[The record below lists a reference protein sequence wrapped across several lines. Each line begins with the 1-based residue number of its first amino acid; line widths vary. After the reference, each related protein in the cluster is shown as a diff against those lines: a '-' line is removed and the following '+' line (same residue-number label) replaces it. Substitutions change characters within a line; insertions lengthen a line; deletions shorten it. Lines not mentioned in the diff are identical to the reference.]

1 MKCKTE
7 ETNSINLKDENLI
20 FWESIMEKENCERYD
35 ERNLN
40 AIHNL
45 LEQAQNEICILGF
58 VTHQPIREC
67 RHIIQDL
74 INNQNGTVKILLA
87 DPESE
92 YFKSRQVR
100 EEDTVG
106 RLIDGHNSAI
116 SEIKNIFLQ
125 ITPGRE
131 KKILIKKYNNLQG
144 DFSLQISDKKEMFI
158 NIRQDGQR
166 GYESPMIKVIKE
178 RSNERPI
185 FENFLKIFDD
195 VWNHEMTKEISIKN
209 LISRTGT
216 ISLDKHKF
224 KIAFSFPGERRGKI
238 KVIAEELIKKLGNDT
253 VFYDRLYDHLLAR
266 PNLDTTLQDIYL
278 RSELKVIFFCPE
290 YDEKEWCG
298 LEFRVIRDLIK
309 RKQDSRIMY
318 LKMEEG
324 TVKGLLSIDG
334 SLDISRM
341 ENMEIVDC
349 ILKRYISLTSVDQHS
364 FQTV

>member
-1 MKCKTE
+1 MEEGVLLKCKTE

-20 FWESIMEKENCERYD
+20 LWESQMKKENCEKYD
-35 ERNLN
+35 KRNLN

-45 LEQAQNEICILGF
+45 LKHAQNEICILGF

-100 EEDTVG
+100 EEDSVG

-116 SEIKNIFLQ
+116 SEIKNIYLK
-125 ITPGRE
+125 IKPGKE
-131 KKILIKKYNNLQG
+131 QNILIKKYNNLQG

-209 LISRTGT
+209 LIIRTGT
-216 ISLDKHKF
+216 ISLDHHTF
-224 KIAFSFPGERRGKI
+224 KIAFSFPGERREKI
-238 KVIAEELIKKLGNDT
+238 KVIAEGLIKKLGNDT
-253 VFYDRLYDHLLAR
+253 VFYDEYYNYLLAG
-266 PNLDTTLQDIYL
+266 PNLDTTLIDIYM
-278 RSELKVIFFCPE
+278 RSELNVIFLSPE
-290 YDEKEWCG
+290 YEKEWCG
-298 LEFRVIRDLIK
+298 LEFRVIRDKIK
-309 RKQDSRIMY
+309 RKQDNRIMFVK
-318 LKMEEG
+318 LAECDL
-324 TVKGLLSIDG
+324 KGLFSIDG
-334 SLDISRM
+334 YLPAQKM
-341 ENMEIVDC
+341 ENLEIVDC
-349 ILKRYISLTSVDQHS
+349 IQKKYMSLT
-364 FQTV
+364 